1 VTRRREEFPLD
12 QSGQLDTAVWS
23 WFTSKGPHGE
33 HFSWHRDSVHPKRH
47 IEMLRESMSEMEAA
61 VPGSLAKARTVALAA
76 IENPHP
82 LTIATGIQVLAVV
95 GTDSD
100 LKAVKKLTSHLDERV
115 AMHARTALFER
126 GIKVRERET

>member
-1 VTRRREEFPLD
+1 MTRRRDEFPLD
-12 QSGQLDTAVWS
+12 QSAQSLDTAVWS

-47 IEMLRESMSEMEAA
+47 IEMLRDSMSEYEAA
-61 VPGSLAKARTVALAA
+61 APGFLEKARIVALAA

-82 LTIATGIQVLAVV
+82 LTIATGIQVLTVV

-100 LKAVKKLTSHLDERV
+100 FGAVKKLTTHPDERV
-115 AMHARTALFER
+115 ATHARTALFER
-126 GIKVRERET
+126 GIRLREA